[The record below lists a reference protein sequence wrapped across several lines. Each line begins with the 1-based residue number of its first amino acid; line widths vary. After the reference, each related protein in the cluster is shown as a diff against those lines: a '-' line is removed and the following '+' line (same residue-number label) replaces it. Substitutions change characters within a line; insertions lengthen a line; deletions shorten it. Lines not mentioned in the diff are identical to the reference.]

1 MAKARTL
8 VVDHRRERNRW
19 RAPADTRRTRA
30 RTGGRPGAS
39 LLKPVESFGAN
50 PGALGML
57 AYAPRDLASGSPLV
71 VVLHGCSQDALGYDA
86 SSGWSRLADECG
98 FAVVF
103 PEQRRANNPG
113 GCFNW
118 FLPAH
123 SARGLGETRSIR
135 EMVEHMATTH
145 AIDRARV
152 FVTGL
157 SAGGAMA
164 SALLAD
170 YPEVFSAGAVIAGL
184 PCGAASS
191 MQEAFRAMSDPR
203 PRSAEELGDM
213 VRAASPH
220 AGPWPRMLVLH
231 GTADETVAPGNADA
245 IVSQWL
251 DVHGLSP
258 DEARDDAVDGHFRMS
273 WTQDG
278 RTVVQQIMVA
288 EMGHGAPLD
297 VGSGERKAP
306 FMLDVGLSS
315 TRRIA
320 DFFGISGALP
330 QGAGSK
336 KAAALAA
343 SPATEPEPALQRRTE
358 EPEAPLG
365 WPFVARC
372 GSALGRLLRGSGL
385 R

>member
-19 RAPADTRRTRA
+19 RAPADARRTRA
-30 RTGGRPGAS
+30 RSVTRTDES
-39 LLKPVESFGAN
+39 RLKPVMDFGAN
-50 PGALGML
+50 PGALDML
-57 AYAPRDLASGSPLV
+57 AYAPRRLKSGSPLV

-86 SSGWSRLADECG
+86 SSGWSRLADELG

-118 FLPAH
+118 FLPAD
-123 SARGLGETRSIR
+123 SARGLGEIRSIR

-145 AIDRARV
+145 RIDRGRM

-157 SAGGAMA
+157 SAGGAMT

-170 YPEVFSAGAVIAGL
+170 YPDVFSAGAVIAGL

-191 MQEAFRAMSDPR
+191 VQEAFRAMSDPR
-203 PRSAEELGDM
+203 PQPQEKLGDM
-213 VRAASPH
+213 VRAASQH
-220 AGPWPRMLVLH
+220 EGPWPRTLVLH

-251 DVHGLSP
+251 DVHGLSLG
-258 DEARDDAVDGHFRMS
+258 EAREDAVDGQRRRS

-278 RTVVQQIMVA
+278 RTLVQQIMIA

-297 VGSGERKAP
+297 AGLGERKAP

-320 DFFGISGALP
+320 DFFGIEGALP
-330 QGAGSK
+330 KRPSGAS
-336 KAAALAA
+336 AARGQSPSRPAP
-343 SPATEPEPALQRRTE
+343 SPAPEAG
-358 EPEAPLG
+358 EPEAPLS
-365 WPFVARC
+365 WPFVTRC
-372 GSALGRLLRGSGL
+372 GSALGRMLRGFGL
-385 R
+385 TR